1 MKSVQCQLCPKK
13 CIINPGERG
22 DCKIRFNLN
31 GKLITLT
38 YGHPCAI
45 HIDPIEKKPL
55 FHFYPGEKILSIAT
69 AGCNLHCKNCQNWQ
83 ISQANPEDIPSYRL
97 PPQDL
102 VNLALKYNLSM
113 LAYTYTEP
121 LAYYEY
127 TLDTSIM
134 AKAYG
139 LRNVLVT
146 AGYLNREPLR
156 KLYRYVDAAN
166 IDLKFF
172 DDQMYRKI
180 TTARLKPVLDSLLL
194 AKGMDVWLEITHL
207 LIPTLN
213 DDFKKIEEMCKW
225 IVKNLGDDVPLH
237 FSRFYPH
244 YLLTNLPPTPY
255 STLKKARQIALNCG
269 VKFVYIGN
277 ILGAEEESTFCPNC
291 KKILIKRVGYQIL
304 EYNILMGKCNSV
316 EKKYLGDGKIN

>member
-1 MKSVQCQLCPKK
+1 MLEIQCQLCPKK

-22 DCKIRFNLN
+22 ECKIRFNLN

-38 YGHPCAI
+38 YGHPCAV

-121 LAYYEY
+121 LTYYEY

-194 AKGMDVWLEITHL
+194 AKEMNVWLEITHL

-237 FSRFYPH
+237 FSRFHPH

-277 ILGAEEESTFCPNC
+277 IVGAEEESTFCPNC

-304 EYNILMGKCNSV
+304 EYNILMGKCKFCG
-316 EKKYLGDGKIN
+316 EKIPGRWKD

>member
-1 MKSVQCQLCPKK
+1 MLGIQCQLCPKK

-121 LAYYEY
+121 LTYYEY

-194 AKGMDVWLEITHL
+194 AKEMNVWLEITHL
-207 LIPTLN
+207 VIPTLN

-237 FSRFYPH
+237 FSRFHPH

-277 ILGAEEESTFCPNC
+277 IVGAEEESTFCPNC

-304 EYNILMGKCNSV
+304 EYNMLMGKCKFCG
-316 EKKYLGDGKIN
+316 EKIPGRWKD

>member
-269 VKFVYIGN
+269 IKFVYIGN

-291 KKILIKRVGYQIL
+291 KNILIKRVGYQIL
-304 EYNILMGKCNSV
+304 EYNILMGKCKFCG
-316 EKKYLGDGKIN
+316 EKIPGRWKD

>member
-1 MKSVQCQLCPKK
+1 MLGIQCQLCPKK

-194 AKGMDVWLEITHL
+194 AKEMNVWLEITHL

-237 FSRFYPH
+237 FSR
-244 YLLTNLPPTPY
+244 
-255 STLKKARQIALNCG
+255 
-269 VKFVYIGN
+269 
-277 ILGAEEESTFCPNC
+277 
-291 KKILIKRVGYQIL
+291 
-304 EYNILMGKCNSV
+304 
-316 EKKYLGDGKIN
+316 

>member
-1 MKSVQCQLCPKK
+1 MLQIQCQLCPKK

-38 YGHPCAI
+38 YGHPCAV

-83 ISQANPEDIPSYRL
+83 ISQAYPEDIPSYHL
-97 PPQDL
+97 PPQD
-102 VNLALKYNLSM
+102 VVQLALKYNLNM
-113 LAYTYTEP
+113 IAYTYSEP

-127 TLDTSIM
+127 TLDTSIF
-134 AKAYG
+134 AESYG
-139 LRNVLVT
+139 LKNVLVT
-146 AGYLNREPLR
+146 AGYLNQKPLK
-156 KLYRYVDAAN
+156 KLYRYTQAAN

-172 DDQMYRKI
+172 DDNMYYRI
-180 TTARLKPVLDSLLL
+180 TTGRLKPVLDALIL
-194 AKGMDVWLEITHL
+194 AREMDVWLEITHL
-207 LIPTLN
+207 VIPTLN

-244 YLLTNLPPTPY
+244 YLLTNLPPTAY
-255 STLKKARQIALNCG
+255 STLEKACDIALNSG
-269 VKFVYIGN
+269 IKFAYIGN
-277 ILGAEEESTFCPNC
+277 VVGAKEESTYCPSC
-291 KKILIKRVGYQIL
+291 KKIIIKRVGYEIL
-304 EYNILMGKCNSV
+304 EYNIKQGKCKFCG
-316 EKKYLGDGKIN
+316 EKIPGRWKD